1 MSDSPDVFNYT
12 KKELPSNFI
21 KFGYAAFV
29 VGLVLVILSLFVDNV
44 RSAFSGIMLL
54 MFVASIG
61 VGSLFWIVAEY
72 LSGAVWSTPF
82 RRVAEFL
89 GALLLVLP
97 IVALPAYLNMHDIFH
112 WTHEEVVKADHYLSA
127 KAPYLN
133 VSFFTI
139 RTVVFIAIWVLFY
152 LLITKNS
159 KLQDTTKDQNLTRKN
174 IKLSAI
180 FVPLFALSITFFSID
195 WLMSL
200 EPHWYSTIFGV
211 YYFSGTVLAA
221 LAAITYIVVTLSEKG
236 YFFQGVKEDHY
247 YSFGA
252 LLFGFVNF
260 WAYIAFSQFLLI
272 WYANLPEETIWYLE
286 RWEGYW
292 MYFSIAL
299 IFIHFIVP
307 YFGLLAQ
314 PSKMN
319 PKRLKFMSLWILF
332 AHFFDI
338 LWMTMPTYQEFGYFP
353 GWIELG
359 YAIFAIGLILVV
371 FNWKAGKENLVPIGD
386 PKLKRGINFR
396 L

>member
-1 MSDSPDVFNYT
+1 MSDSPDVINYT
-12 KKELPSNFI
+12 KKELPSNFV

-29 VGLVLVILSLFVDNV
+29 AGLVLVILSLFVDNV
-44 RSAFSGIMLL
+44 RSAFSGVMLL

-89 GALLLVLP
+89 GAVLFVLP
-97 IVALPAYLNMHDIFH
+97 VIALPAYFNMHDIFH
-112 WTHEEVVKADHYLSA
+112 WTHQEVVKSDHYLSA

-133 VSFFTI
+133 VPFFTI
-139 RTVVFIAIWVLFY
+139 RSIVFIGIWVLFY
-152 LLITKNS
+152 YLITKNS
-159 KLQDTTKDQNLTRKN
+159 RLQDSTKDQNLTRKN
-174 IKLSAI
+174 IKLSAV
-180 FVPLFALSITFFSID
+180 FVPLFALSITFFAID

-200 EPHWYSTIFGV
+200 EPHWFSTIFGV
-211 YYFSGTVLAA
+211 YYFAGTVLAA
-221 LAAITYIVVTLSEKG
+221 MAAITYIVVTLSEKG
-236 YFFQGVKEDHY
+236 YFFEGVKADHY

-272 WYANLPEETIWYLE
+272 WYANLPEETIWYLQ

-299 IFIHFIVP
+299 IFIHFIIP

-314 PSKMN
+314 PSKMS

-338 LWMTMPTYQEFGYFP
+338 MWMTMPTYQEFGYIP

-359 YAIFAIGLILVV
+359 YALFAIGLILVV
-371 FNWKAGKENLVPIGD
+371 FNWKASKENLVPVGD